1 MEQLKLKRRK
11 ALIGEVSLPGSK
23 SISNRYLLLSA
34 LAKGETAFKNLLD
47 SDDTERMI
55 EALTQL
61 GISVSKEEKN
71 RVRVRGNGGSFPH
84 KKGEFFLGN
93 AGTAFRSLTAA
104 LALNNG
110 HYILKGIPRMHE
122 RPIKDLVEVL
132 NQMGGK
138 INYLENEGYPPL
150 EILPPSME
158 GIGKN
163 KTIKVRGD
171 VSSQYLT
178 ALLMALPMLKEEV
191 IVEIEGELISKPYI
205 AITLKT
211 LEQFGIQVKN
221 NNYKSF
227 IIPKNSHYS
236 SPGTLWV
243 EGDASSA
250 SYYLAAGAIAGKITV
265 KGVGLASIQGDVA
278 FANVLEKMGAEVK
291 WQEQSIT
298 ISPPIDRKL
307 QGIDFDGNNIP
318 DAAMT
323 LAIVA
328 LFAEG
333 ITTIRNIASWR
344 VKETDR
350 IEAMATELKKL
361 GVEVITGPDSIE
373 INPPKELNENIAIET
388 YDDHRIAMCFSL
400 CALKTDIIILDPSCV
415 NKTFPTY
422 FEVFEG
428 LSHY

>member
-1 MEQLKLKRRK
+1 MEQLKLKKRE

-23 SISNRYLLLSA
+23 SISNRYLLLGA
-34 LAKGETAFKNLLD
+34 LAKGETIFKNLLN

-55 EALTQL
+55 EALIQL
-61 GISVSKEEKN
+61 GIKVNQEEKGQ
-71 RVRVRGNGGSFPH
+71 VKVTGNEGSFPY
-84 KKGEFFLGN
+84 KEGEFFLGN

-104 LALNNG
+104 LALNKG

-122 RPIKDLVEVL
+122 RPIKDLVDAL
-132 NQMGGK
+132 NSIGGK
-138 INYLENEGYPPL
+138 INYQENEGYPPL
-150 EILPPSME
+150 EILPSFMT
-158 GIGKN
+158 GSLAHN
-163 KTIKVRGD
+163 KIRIKGD

-178 ALLMALPMLKEEV
+178 ALLMALPMLKNEV

-205 AITLKT
+205 DITLKT
-211 LEQFGIQVKN
+211 LEQFGIQIKN
-221 NNYKSF
+221 NHYKSF
-227 IIPKNSHYS
+227 IIPKNTYYN

-265 KGVGLASIQGDVA
+265 KGVGLASVQGDVA
-278 FANVLEKMGAEVK
+278 FAKVLEKMGAEVE
-291 WQEQSIT
+291 WQDQSIT
-298 ISPPIDRKL
+298 ISPPIEGKL
-307 QGIDFDGNNIP
+307 QGITFDGNDIP

-333 ITTIRNIASWR
+333 ITTILNIASWR

-350 IEAMATELKKL
+350 IEAMATELRKL

-373 INPPKELNENIAIET
+373 INPPEKLKENITIET

-428 LSHY
+428 LSHF